1 MTDQQI
7 HLRAAPSKEA
17 VVRYLVGEPN
27 ATEDLITSFLERSVL
42 IAMGIVVF
50 GEKDNLIRNSIGASL
65 AIELYLLWF
74 YGKQIKR

>member
-27 ATEDLITSFLERSVL
+27 ATTALIKSFIERSVL
-42 IAMGIVVF
+42 IGLGIHVF
-50 GEKDNLIRNSIGASL
+50 GEKDNIIRNSISASL
-65 AIELYLLWF
+65 AIEIYLLWY